1 MMKLCKIAG
10 DALPD
15 AGAFAFSDRTVQGA
29 RLGRAGDSLYIFS
42 PRRFKLFAEGR
53 DEVVI
58 VRGEGHIKWKRGEIP
73 FCAGDVFAAED
84 AEEYDLCGAGVFF
97 IIGQGGAL

>member
-1 MMKLCKIAG
+1 MNIRRTECA
-10 DALPD
+10 ALP
-15 AGAFAFSDRTVQGA
+15 AEREFVFSDKTVQGA
-29 RLGRAGDSLYIFS
+29 RMGKKGESLYISS
-42 PRRFKLFAEGR
+42 PRRFKLFAKGSETLC
-53 DEVVI
+53 I

>member
-58 VRGEGHIKWKRGEIP
+58 VRGAGHIKWARGELP
-73 FCAGDVFAAED
+73 FRAGEHIL
-84 AEEYDLCGAGVFF
+84 AEECGEYEINGDCEFAV
-97 IIGQGGAL
+97 LRNR